1 MGATYI
7 IKFYKF
13 LKVKRNYLKL
23 SLIMHFTLIQYIKN
37 IVISKF
43 KQCKV
48 YLKKYFAFLVF
59 SYEVFRI
66 YGYFTLTALVAQ
78 SYPTLCNPMDC
89 SPPGSSVHEIFQAK
103 ILEWVAISFSRGS
116 SQLRDRTRV
125 FCIAGRFF
133 TDWAIREASILH
145 LEHISI

>member
-1 MGATYI
+1 M
-7 IKFYKF
+7 
-13 LKVKRNYLKL
+13 
-23 SLIMHFTLIQYIKN
+23 
-37 IVISKF
+37 
-43 KQCKV
+43 
-48 YLKKYFAFLVF
+48 KYFAFLVF

-133 TDWAIREASILH
+133 TD
-145 LEHISI
+145 